1 MRKIAVIPGDGIG
14 IEVIK
19 GAIQVLK
26 KSEEIIF
33 DKSLFDFSFFDW
45 GTDYYLKNNMMMPEN
60 A

>member
-26 KSEEIIF
+26 KSEEIISV
-33 DKSLFDFSFFDW
+33 DGQMSK
-45 GTDYYLKNNMMMPEN
+45 M
-60 A
+60 

>member
-33 DKSLFDFSFFDW
+33 DKSLFDLVFMI
-45 GTDYYLKNNMMMPEN
+45 GEQIII
-60 A
+60 

>member
-26 KSEEIIF
+26 KSRSIQIG
-33 DKSLFDFSFFDW
+33 DQRSL
-45 GTDYYLKNNMMMPEN
+45 LKKD
-60 A
+60 